1 MSVRGKRKS
10 SFFNQVHL
18 TNFLIEFLGE
28 QEEDDEE
35 KSEEKNVRYRF
46 FFFFKHAR
54 IYSEIRRSLVLIY
67 SMSTNRKHN
76 RFVTRHWIYLQQ
88 R

>member
-46 FFFFKHAR
+46 FFFF
-54 IYSEIRRSLVLIY
+54 L
-67 SMSTNRKHN
+67 STREFIP
-76 RFVTRHWIYLQQ
+76 RFDGPLC
-88 R
+88 